1 MRFLFLYLF
10 LAFCSLLP
18 LAPCAAQTRETSSIE
33 TEDEIE
39 QIVNPAF
46 PIYPIMK
53 TAIDGSLTWN
63 PLWPLEIP
71 SDSFSLASGKA
82 ASIELDMGFVTDET
96 FVSRW
101 NESGQLV
108 QFPLL
113 NTASDKNL
121 LTASV
126 LYNNT
131 GKIETITLSRSA
143 AELVMESKDESGED
157 KSSIEIE
164 ILETKDEKPS
174 LARIHF
180 EGEYY
185 FAVFHY
191 WNDSVLETW
200 YDADGNALDVF
211 QFDYFRIHNDAL
223 LLSEESLLGNS
234 EKRVTYKYNSW
245 KNISA
250 LDSPSVHIS
259 VLYNDHARPKYL
271 ERIIQIEIDSSNEDE
286 ESGQMETRASHLD
299 FQWDERNLL
308 VVLKE
313 NDEDAVS
320 EKRYEYT
327 LDEKGNWIER
337 REIIMIRQ
345 GAYLFPSE
353 GLIIRRGIQYIDE

>member
-1 MRFLFLYLF
+1 MRFLLLCTF
-10 LAFCSLLP
+10 LAFCFLLP
-18 LAPCAAQTRETSSIE
+18 LAPCAAQTREASSIE

-39 QIVNPAF
+39 QIINPAF
-46 PIYPIMK
+46 PIYPIIK
-53 TAIDGSLTWN
+53 TSIDGSLTWN

-71 SDSFSLASGKA
+71 PDSFSLERGKA

-96 FVSRW
+96 FFSQW
-101 NESGQLV
+101 NESGRLV

-121 LTASV
+121 FTASV
-126 LYNNT
+126 QYNNT
-131 GKIETITLSRSA
+131 GEIENIQLKGVIEGEDEAEEAESKIET
-143 AELVMESKDESGED
+143 
-157 KSSIEIE
+157 SIEIE

-174 LARIHF
+174 LARICF

-185 FAVFHY
+185 FVIFHY
-191 WNDSVLETW
+191 WSDSVLETW
-200 YDADGNALDVF
+200 YDAEGNALDTF
-211 QFDYFRIHNDAL
+211 QLDYFRTHTKTLI
-223 LLSEESLLGNS
+223 LSEESLLGNPENRIS
-234 EKRVTYKYNSW
+234 YEYNSW

-250 LDSPSVHIS
+250 LDSPFLNIS

-271 ERIIQIEIDSSNEDE
+271 ERTIQIEIDPSNEDE
-286 ESGQMETRASHLD
+286 ENGQMEKRKSHLD

-313 NDEDAVS
+313 NCDDAVS

-327 LDEKGNWIER
+327 LDEKGNWTER
-337 REIIMIRQ
+337 REIIMIRR

-353 GLIIRRGIQYIDE
+353 GLVIRRGIQYIDE